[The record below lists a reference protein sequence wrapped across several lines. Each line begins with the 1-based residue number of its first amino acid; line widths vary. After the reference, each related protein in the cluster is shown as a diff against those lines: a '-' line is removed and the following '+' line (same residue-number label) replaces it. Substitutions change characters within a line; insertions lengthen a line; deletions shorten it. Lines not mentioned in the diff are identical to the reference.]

1 MRIGSSILLST
12 GGVWKSIPRST
23 SWWRFHTTRWQR
35 LVRGMLSLFR
45 RSDENRWW
53 IRKKA
58 AKKRCYTHRLKRKKH
73 QRLAIACEICGR
85 AEKELFPKVAWMV
98 IIGVVIQTSRL
109 MEKHDD
115 KTEDFRCF
123 QPAYQVP
130 VANGQLRASLLPKRL
145 KYFFF
150 FFFVK
155 TCPLLEMLRLILL
168 LADCEG
174 EKKSISFCNE
184 MSQQARSL
192 LGERASSGA
201 DSICLTF
208 SAGRGGALGR
218 QQGPR
223 DRPAL
228 I

>member
-1 MRIGSSILLST
+1 MKYEDRQFNPALHR
-12 GGVWKSIPRST
+12 RSVEVN
-23 SWWRFHTTRWQR
+23 TT
-35 LVRGMLSLFR
+35 LHFLVAFSHDKMAAPVRGMLSLFR

-98 IIGVVIQTSRL
+98 IIGAVIQTSRL

-150 FFFVK
+150 FFLSKRAHCLKCCGSFFSSLTVK
-155 TCPLLEMLRLILL
+155 GKKNPSRSVTRCPSR
-168 LADCEG
+168 
-174 EKKSISFCNE
+174 
-184 MSQQARSL
+184 
-192 LGERASSGA
+192 RAVCSESEPA
-201 DSICLTF
+201 AELTQ
-208 SAGRGGALGR
+208 SV
-218 QQGPR
+218 
-223 DRPAL
+223 
-228 I
+228 